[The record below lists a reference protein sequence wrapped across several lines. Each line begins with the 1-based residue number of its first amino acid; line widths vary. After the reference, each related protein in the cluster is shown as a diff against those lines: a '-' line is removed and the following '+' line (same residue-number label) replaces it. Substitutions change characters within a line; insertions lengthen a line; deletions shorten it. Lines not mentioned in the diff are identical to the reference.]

1 MNTTFKRRAREWFRS
16 FPEYDSD
23 ESAVAAGLRFE
34 QIYRTSDNHKSG
46 IGGVLKQIRIVT

>member
-34 QIYRTSDNHKSG
+34 QIYRTADNHKSG